1 MKKSTLGLL
10 LSGMVFPGLGH
21 LVLKAYK
28 RGAALVLI
36 TIACFINIM
45 VTAIRHVNSVME
57 KIQSEGG
64 IIDLDSVTLAANQA
78 VSAADQATYNISYFI
93 LVCCWLVGVI
103 DGYRVGKQK
112 DDQISSAD

>member
-1 MKKSTLGLL
+1 MKKATLGLL
-10 LSGMVFPGLGH
+10 LSGLVFPGLGH

-28 RGAALVLI
+28 RAIALMLTTMV
-36 TIACFINIM
+36 CFITIM
-45 VTAIRHVNSVME
+45 VTAIQQVNAVME
-57 KIQSEGG
+57 KIQAEGG

-112 DDQISSAD
+112 DSEISSAD

>member
-1 MKKSTLGLL
+1 MKKATLGLL

-21 LVLKAYK
+21 LVLKAY
-28 RGAALVLI
+28 RRALALI
-36 TIACFINIM
+36 VITLACFISIIL
-45 VTAIRHVNSVME
+45 TAIQHINSIME

-103 DGYRVGKQK
+103 DGYRVGKQQ
-112 DDQISSAD
+112 DNQISSAD